1 MTTLNNNALA
11 TRLEVKNFLRM
22 TGSDNVTDNLIHD
35 LINRVS
41 SIFEEYCGR
50 TFLQADYTEYYDGE
64 GSAMLFLDKY
74 PVQSVDSIYDD
85 VSWQWGSD
93 TKLDSAYYRIADERI
108 IVYNYGT
115 FSKGTQNIKI
125 TYNAGFTSVPYD
137 LKQACVEETSR
148 LFDSSKN
155 SNRDIISNTNQRGT
169 VQYIID
175 KFLPLTQSILNRY
188 KTIGVM

>member
-1 MTTLNNNALA
+1 MTTLNSNALA
-11 TRLEVKNFLRM
+11 TRLEVKNFLNIAA
-22 TGSDNVTDNLIHD
+22 SDNTIDNLIHD

-41 SIFEEYCGR
+41 SIFEKYCNK

-93 TKLDSAYYRIADERI
+93 TKLDSAYYRIADEKI

-137 LKQACVEETSR
+137 LKQACVEEVGR
-148 LFDSSKN
+148 IFNRRKQ
-155 SNRDIISNTNQRGT
+155 RDITNESIGDGNKT
-169 VQYIID
+169 YITD
-175 KFLPLTQSILNRY
+175 NFLPLTKTVLDKY
-188 KTIGVM
+188 KSIGVF